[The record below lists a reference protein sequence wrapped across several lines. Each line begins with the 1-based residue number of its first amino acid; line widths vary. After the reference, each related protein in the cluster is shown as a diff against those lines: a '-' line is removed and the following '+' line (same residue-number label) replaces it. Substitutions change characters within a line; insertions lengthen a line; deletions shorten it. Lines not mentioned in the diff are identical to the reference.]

1 MNLCEVI
8 SMIDILSFYIVVLL
22 GVFLFLKFRKRKQTT
37 EPQPSSNSKFTYV
50 KTYTKKSFMSN
61 YEKNF
66 YKKLSLLNDEY
77 IVIPQVN
84 LASIIEKRSNVRFH
98 NELFRN
104 IDFGIFDKETMEI
117 LLLIEVN
124 DRTHVY
130 SSRKK
135 RDRSVREICL
145 NADIPLITFYTTYPN
160 ETDYVLNRIRKEI
173 HSRQENQ
180 ETHQTTV

>member
-1 MNLCEVI
+1 MYNNGN
-8 SMIDILSFYIVVLL
+8 ILLAVL
-22 GVFLFLKFRKRKQTT
+22 G
-37 EPQPSSNSKFTYV
+37 E
-50 KTYTKKSFMSN
+50 KK
-61 YEKNF
+61 F
-66 YKKLSLLNDEY
+66 YKKLSLLNNEY

-104 IDFGIFDKETMEI
+104 IDFGIFDKETMEV

-124 DRTHVY
+124 DRTHAY

-180 ETHQTTV
+180 ETHQTTVLNIYPLPSFLDAIRRQEKTF